1 MLQQIPSADSTLSAL
16 DAISATPAPAR
27 RNLLGCRIEELEQF
41 ASERGLPAFRGR
53 QLFTWLFARRA
64 QDFGS
69 MTNLPKAL
77 RQAMGQE
84 FDISRPRV
92 DTCQVSQDGTR
103 KYRFL
108 ASDNTAFEAVYIP
121 EVAKGAKTNTLCV
134 SSQSGCAVGCK
145 FCFTAS
151 LKRNRNLTPGEIVGQ
166 VLAVRDDVAA
176 LGEDARVTNIVFMG
190 MGEPLLNYANVTHA
204 VHILLDPNGADFS
217 SRRITISTSGIVPRI
232 YDLGRDV
239 PTQLA
244 ISLNATTDAVR
255 TQIMPINKKWPLA
268 ELTASLRAYPLK
280 RGRRITVE
288 YVLLGGL
295 NDSLE
300 DAQRLPELLK
310 DISCKINLLPLN
322 PHERT
327 VFTPPSKNA
336 VMRFQDSLW
345 RAGFQHPGA
354 HAPRPR
360 HRRRLRPARRKRWRG
375 ALIFRDF
382 GAKKTRKSLQTL
394 HSCSSYTAP

>member
-1 MLQQIPSADSTLSAL
+1 MLQQIPSTDSTLSAL
-16 DAISATPAPAR
+16 DAISATPTSAR

-41 ASERGLPAFRGR
+41 AQERGLPAFRGR

-64 QDFGS
+64 QDFGT

-77 RQAMGQE
+77 RQAMEGE
-84 FDISRPRV
+84 FDISRPKV
-92 DTCQVSQDGTR
+92 DQCQVSTDGTR

-108 ASDNTAFEAVYIP
+108 AADNTAFEAVYIP

-151 LKRNRNLTPGEIVGQ
+151 LKRNRNLNPGEIVGQ

-190 MGEPLLNYANVTHA
+190 MGEPLLNYASVTQA

-239 PTQLA
+239 PSQLA
-244 ISLNATTDAVR
+244 ISLNATTDEVR
-255 TQIMPINKKWPLA
+255 TKIMPINKKWPLA
-268 ELTASLRAYPLK
+268 ELTAAMRAYPLK

-300 DAQRLPELLK
+300 DAARLPVLLK
-310 DISCKINLLPLN
+310 DIPCKINLLPLN
-322 PHERT
+322 PHDRT
-327 VFTPPSKNA
+327 PFTPPSRNS
-336 VMRFQDSLW
+336 VMRFQESLW
-345 RAGFQHPGA
+345 KAGFNA
-354 HAPRPR
+354 LVRTPRGQDIAAACGQ
-360 HRRRLRPARRKRWRG
+360 LG
-375 ALIFRDF
+375 ESI
-382 GAKKTRKSLQTL
+382 
-394 HSCSSYTAP
+394 TAA